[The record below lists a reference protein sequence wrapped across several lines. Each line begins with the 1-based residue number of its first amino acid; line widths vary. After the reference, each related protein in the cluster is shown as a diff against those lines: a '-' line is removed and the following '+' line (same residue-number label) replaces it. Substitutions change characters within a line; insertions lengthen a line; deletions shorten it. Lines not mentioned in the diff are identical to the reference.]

1 MLRGL
6 CPQGALPPFLVN
18 LKNKMK
24 IDIKY
29 LKELIKEQQKENKSV
44 LLVKPPNMDDIKKMV
59 SEVLEEM
66 VGENDKG

>member
-1 MLRGL
+1 
-6 CPQGALPPFLVN
+6 LVN

>member
-1 MLRGL
+1 M
-6 CPQGALPPFLVN
+6 VN

>member
-1 MLRGL
+1 M
-6 CPQGALPPFLVN
+6 N
-18 LKNKMK
+18 

-29 LKELIKEQQKENKSV
+29 LKELIREERKKEEPV
-44 LLVKPPNMDDIKKMV
+44 LLVKPPNMQDIKELV

>member
-1 MLRGL
+1 M
-6 CPQGALPPFLVN
+6 PPFLVN

-66 VGENDKG
+66 VGENDKS

>member
-1 MLRGL
+1 M
-6 CPQGALPPFLVN
+6 VN

-66 VGENDKG
+66 VGENDKS

>member
-1 MLRGL
+1 
-6 CPQGALPPFLVN
+6 
-18 LKNKMK
+18 MK

-66 VGENDKG
+66 VGENDKS

>member
-1 MLRGL
+1 L
-6 CPQGALPPFLVN
+6 AN
-18 LKNKMK
+18 LTNKMN

-44 LLVKPPNMDDIKKMV
+44 LLVKPPNMNDIKKMV

>member
-1 MLRGL
+1 M
-6 CPQGALPPFLVN
+6 N
-18 LKNKMK
+18 

-29 LKELIKEQQKENKSV
+29 LKELIREERKIEEPV
-44 LLVKPPNMDDIKKMV
+44 LLSKPPNMQDIKELV